1 MIQVSARQSIQIFGL
16 WDQPRVIV
24 TWDDFKER
32 ELSWY
37 ELRNKYGFHAEQLK
51 RIQPR
56 KEEWVMRGQIKLFD
70 VLDMRCFPVN
80 PFTDLGAD
88 LAEVLSMKWT
98 AREMSEMDMTYAQM
112 LERGLTPAVMR
123 HFHFALS
130 GWMDL
135 GIQEQH
141 VTTQEMADVFGMG
154 IEECRSVLS
163 DFRTNKVVKK

>member
-1 MIQVSARQSIQIFGL
+1 MSARQSIQIFGL

-37 ELRNKYGFHAEQLK
+37 DLRNKYGFHAEQLK

-112 LERGLTPAVMR
+112 LERGLTPSVMR

-130 GWMDL
+130 GWMEL
-135 GIQEQH
+135 GLQEQH
-141 VTTQEMADVFGMG
+141 VTTQESADVFGMG
-154 IEECRSVLS
+154 LDECRSVLS
-163 DFRTNKVVKK
+163 DFRVNKAVKK